1 MSSLT
6 VEEIQKSLSNSM
18 MSMQIQMEAE
28 RESYKKKITALEKTN
43 KEYKDKI
50 DELTEL
56 MASKKNENEVFNK
69 LIADLNSQIRKK
81 EKELESKL
89 EEHKKEAAEISNL
102 NNQIQL
108 KNQNIIQ
115 LQMEKKQLGED
126 FDKRCTLSQHELLV
140 MQKKVENINEDKQA
154 LQKELEEK
162 KKIIEEKDN
171 NIEELK
177 QKIAKIEENNKSLL
191 TYVKE
196 MKEKE
201 EIFKKEKE
209 EMLEEKEKFKQEMMN
224 IKSNQAKIEKQKQVI
239 EKEKAEIIK
248 QERRDSKS
256 KILLFEG
263 QDKIITDLL
272 CEFLL
277 KLNNTQ
283 YYISVFDLLNKSCKQ
298 YEELKFF
305 NKLNA
310 SLRESMNDV
319 LFNFFDSA
327 RSYFSIAQEKA
338 TLNDFLVQKSFK
350 LAQIEKED
358 IDIIKKINSIKL
370 DKDVNILDL
379 YKKKKELFF
388 KSKEY
393 IFNLLKEKMLID
405 QENDKFIKNYGK
417 KNVVDN
423 SQFEFLNIVTPPL
436 ELEVNFDQLLKQDYP
451 LVKYQVHNVFSKLR
465 ELTLSISKFP
475 IFLLYSL
482 SVNCQSLNS
491 LKIDFIKDENEEK
504 NAKNI
509 EIFNEMCPK
518 LITYFKTLSTF
529 SLNNF
534 PLLPINL
541 PDLSASLK
549 NSKIKK
555 LSLVN
560 CFQSKDDIIQLIPY
574 FSVPNTLLEI
584 DLSNHKFNFP
594 TYLNT
599 SLLNYNISRNLTSI
613 NFSNCKLD
621 DQDIKHITNY
631 VVSSTSLL
639 VCDIGKNILSPL
651 SCSTFGYCILKTT
664 SLETLRINEC
674 GINGESLLFL
684 FNGKGS
690 KPIKHINLN
699 GNKIEDIGLVSLSAF
714 MKSSPLLE
722 SIELEE
728 CGGTD
733 MGFQSLVKT
742 IQGSENSKMKYVNF
756 HKNNITKV
764 ALDILKK
771 FNDFFKK
778 KKVVFALDKIEG
790 ETENIDAIDC
800 AMFT

>member
-518 LITYFKTLSTF
+518 LITYLKTLSTF

>member
-1 MSSLT
+1 MASLT
-6 VEEIQKSLSNSM
+6 AEEIQKSLSNSM
-18 MSMQIQMEAE
+18 MSMQLQMEQE
-28 RESYKKKITALEKTN
+28 RETYKKKIQNLEKTN
-43 KEYKDKI
+43 KENKEKI
-50 DELTEL
+50 EELTEVI
-56 MASKKNENEVFNK
+56 ASKKNENENINK
-69 LIADLNSQIRKK
+69 IIADLNAQIRKK
-81 EKELESKL
+81 EKEVDLKEQ
-89 EEHKKEAAEISNL
+89 EHQKDALEISNL
-102 NNQIQL
+102 KNTIQL
-108 KNQNIIQ
+108 KDQKIIQ
-115 LQMEKKQLGED
+115 LEMEKKD
-126 FDKRCTLSQHELLV
+126 FEKRNTMAQHENLV
-140 MQKKVENINEDKQA
+140 MQKKVERANEEKLA
-154 LQKELEEK
+154 LQKEIEEK
-162 KKIIEEKDN
+162 INIIKEKDNIIEELN
-171 NIEELK
+171 
-177 QKIAKIEENNKSLL
+177 QKITKIEENNKSLL
-191 TYVKE
+191 IYVKE
-196 MKEKE
+196 MKDKE
-201 EIFKKEKE
+201 ELLKKEKE
-209 EMLEEKEKFKQEMMN
+209 EMSLEKEKFKQEMIN
-224 IKSNQAKIEKQKQVI
+224 AKNNEAKAIKQKQVI
-239 EKEKAEIIK
+239 EKEKTEAVK
-248 QERRDSKS
+248 QERRDSKA

-310 SLRESMNDV
+310 NLRESMNDV

-350 LAQIEKED
+350 LTQIEKED

-388 KSKEY
+388 KSKEFT
-393 IFNLLKEKMLID
+393 FNLLKEKMLLGL
-405 QENDKFIKNYGK
+405 ENDKFIKNYGK
-417 KNVVDN
+417 KNISDN

-436 ELEVNFDQLLKQDYP
+436 ELEVNFDQLLKQDYA

-491 LKIDFIKDENEEK
+491 LKIEFIKDENEEK
-504 NAKNI
+504 NKKNI

-518 LITYFKTLSTF
+518 LITYLKTLNTF
-529 SLNNF
+529 SLHNF

-549 NSKIKK
+549 NSKIQK
-555 LSLVN
+555 LSLTN

-574 FSVPNTLLEI
+574 FSVPNALLEI
-584 DLSNHKFNFP
+584 DLSSHKYNFP
-594 TYLNT
+594 TFLNT

-613 NFSNCKLD
+613 NFNNCQLD

-639 VCDIGKNILSPL
+639 VCDIGRNILSPL
-651 SCSTFGYCILKTT
+651 ACSTFGYCILKTT

-699 GNKIEDIGLVSLSAF
+699 GNTFGDIGLVSLSAF

-722 SIELEE
+722 SIELEQ
-728 CGGTD
+728 CGGSD

-756 HKNNITKV
+756 HKNNVTKI

-771 FNDFFKK
+771 FNDYFKK

-790 ETENIDAIDC
+790 EENITDTIDC